1 MELPRGHA
9 IHLIVN
15 TIGRRYTRAMLLTTC
30 PNCSAQFKVLTDQLN
45 IRQGRVMCGRCRQV
59 FDAFQSLTRGPD
71 TTGPHVPL
79 AKSEPAPHSTT
90 SSTLPAGDTAPPD
103 EDASAI
109 VLEDLESSEP
119 VPSSAGFSKVAPI
132 VPTGD
137 GTANPLLSGVEGVAD
152 KKPGKGSAGWVVLS
166 FAAGLAAIAHATYVF
181 RADIANQWPQTRP
194 WLAQACE
201 PLGCDLPYGRDESA
215 MKIET
220 SDLLEQPGRANRI
233 QVTAT
238 LANRGRIGM
247 DYPWL
252 ELRLTDNANQTVLS
266 KSLRPQ
272 DYLGAAPPPNAH
284 VPPGAEVFINFVAE
298 IAPKVPASGYS
309 VRAYY
314 P

>member
-1 MELPRGHA
+1 
-9 IHLIVN
+9 
-15 TIGRRYTRAMLLTTC
+15 MLLTTC

-45 IRQGRVMCGRCRQV
+45 VRQGRVMCGRCRQV

-79 AKSEPAPHSTT
+79 ETPTVPARSVSLPASNPAPQI
-90 SSTLPAGDTAPPD
+90 LDA
-103 EDASAI
+103 DASAI
-109 VLEDLESSEP
+109 VLEDLDATEP
-119 VPSSAGFSKVAPI
+119 VPIQKDSA
-132 VPTGD
+132 VPVIATTVG
-137 GTANPLLSGVEGVAD
+137 GAGGNPLLAQPAGPRGETSRKIA
-152 KKPGKGSAGWVVLS
+152 AGWIALS
-166 FAAGLAAIAHATYVF
+166 VFAGLAALAHATYIF
-181 RADIANQWPQTRP
+181 RADLANQWPESRP
-194 WLAQACE
+194 WLAKACE
-201 PLGCDLPYGRDESA
+201 PIGCDLPYGRDDAA
-215 MKIET
+215 MKIEA
-220 SDLLEQPGRANRI
+220 SDLLEQPGKSNRI

-272 DYLGAAPPPNAH
+272 EYLGAAPAPNAFIA
-284 VPPGAEVFINFVAE
+284 PGAEIFINFVAE
-298 IAPKVPASGYS
+298 IAPKVPASGYT